1 MKLGVRDRDGSIPG
15 FPAFPQAYKV
25 LSLKFYHKKAAP
37 VFWALFLPAFQP
49 PWMQAAS
56 GAESGSSQ
64 KASASFRAQGEERV
78 TQ

>member
-1 MKLGVRDRDGSIPG
+1 
-15 FPAFPQAYKV
+15 
-25 LSLKFYHKKAAP
+25 
-37 VFWALFLPAFQP
+37 
-49 PWMQAAS
+49 MQAAS